1 MVPPGRYEV
10 RAAIDDATLRRS
22 GSAYTYVDMPDFAL
36 ATVSLSGVLIQAG
49 QPDGPVPGAPLGD
62 LSPVT
67 PTARRRFARTETVT
81 AFVREYQS
89 AGRRFMPGYA
99 VAEITDAA
107 DRRVYEQQQRV
118 DPMGAEHHPLDFQL
132 DVPVARLSPGPYLLT
147 FEVRHGN
154 ETARRDVRFE
164 VE

>member
-1 MVPPGRYEV
+1 M
-10 RAAIDDATLRRS
+10 
-22 GSAYTYVDMPDFAL
+22 
-36 ATVSLSGVLIQAG
+36 
-49 QPDGPVPGAPLGD
+49 PGASLAD

-81 AFVREYQS
+81 AFIREYQS

-99 VAEITDAA
+99 VTEITDSSDA
-107 DRRVYEQQQRV
+107 RVYEQQQRIEPV
-118 DPMGAEHHPLDFQL
+118 GDEHHPMDFRTDL
-132 DVPVARLSPGPYLLT
+132 PIARLAPGSYLLT